1 VEPSERTRSGRI
13 ADQEAFFR
21 KAAACFESSED
32 KERRGEILRVLISS
46 NLFVPFLRARCEFT
60 AEQVADLLRQA
71 MPLLPSVDLKL
82 ARYLCDE
89 RFTMGPEML
98 LKFLDALTRVSHPQ
112 RISSTLTPLLVDSD
126 ARVRSKAA
134 RLMNI
139 GEDDKAWREAE
150 ADPRV
155 LANLIEALWDIE
167 TPQRRV
173 RFWKAVNSSFPRVAG
188 NALVGLYRI
197 GDTQAKS
204 LMLRMSEHPAAEF
217 RRTAVWAMG
226 ETGDSEFLGCLTRLL
241 NQETGS
247 VRVNILRS
255 MTRIRKRLA
264 AAAVN
269 ASDAASSE
277 SSANGGSRRHPH
289 PRASAQPVADGLV
302 S

>member
-1 VEPSERTRSGRI
+1 VEPTERTRSGKI

-21 KAAACFESSED
+21 KAAACFENSDEKD
-32 KERRGEILRVLISS
+32 RRGEILRVLISS
-46 NLFVPFLRARCEFT
+46 NLFVPFLRARTEFT

-89 RFTMGPEML
+89 RFNMSAETL
-98 LKFLDALTRVSHPQ
+98 LKFLDALTRISHPQ
-112 RISSTLTPLLVDSD
+112 KISSTLTPLLADSD

-134 RLMNI
+134 RLMNV
-139 GEDDKAWREAE
+139 GEDDKAWRDAE
-150 ADPRV
+150 VDPRV

-167 TPQRRV
+167 TPHRRT
-173 RFWKAVNSSFPRVAG
+173 RFWKAVNSAWPRVAG
-188 NALVGLYRI
+188 NALIGLYRI
-197 GDTQAKS
+197 GDAQAKS
-204 LMLRMSEHPAAEF
+204 LIVRMSEHSSAEF

-226 ETGDSEFLGCLTRLL
+226 ETGDSDFLATLTRLL
-241 NQETGS
+241 NQESGS

-264 AAAVN
+264 AAASAADQAGR
-269 ASDAASSE
+269 ASAPT
-277 SSANGGSRRHPH
+277 GGHP
-289 PRASAQPVADGLV
+289 PQLRASAQTLGDGLV